1 MNNTDAARKSE
12 RLFVAIRLPRIQRE
26 LLENAASR
34 VSSDMKFAKWTHSE
48 DYHITVQFLGD
59 TPVGD
64 IPGLLDALKGI
75 SGKQSPFHLNLDHFG
90 TFGPASAPRVLW
102 AGVSGELDK
111 LKELQKNVVSA
122 TGPLG
127 FIAETREYNPHITL
141 ARKYRDQEPFAAQ
154 RLQEYD
160 ALVTKTGNE
169 CSSKGWT
176 VDAFVVYA
184 TKMHAIPM
192 YEVIEKVTFFNK

>member
-1 MNNTDAARKSE
+1 MNNTDPARKSE
-12 RLFVAIRLPRIQRE
+12 RLFVAIRLPRKQRE

-34 VSSDMKFAKWTHSE
+34 LSSDMKFAKWTHSE

-59 TPVGD
+59 TPVKD
-64 IPGLLDALKGI
+64 IPGLLKSLKGI
-75 SGKQSPFHLNLDHFG
+75 SGKLSPFQLHLDNFG

-111 LKELQKNVVSA
+111 LKDLQQSVVSA

-127 FIAETREYNPHITL
+127 FNVETREYNPHITL
-141 ARKYRDQEPFAAQ
+141 ARKYRDQELFAAQ
-154 RLQEYD
+154 RLKEYN
-160 ALVTKTGNE
+160 ALLTKIGNE

-192 YEVIEKVTFFNK
+192 YEMIEKVTFF